1 MQLLLAYLVLNSDR
15 RHARDTLAGL
25 FWGDHPD
32 ERARACLNT
41 ALWRLRAVLEP
52 AGTLRGTYLQT
63 SHGGEIGFNRDSDHW
78 VDVDTFERQLTSA
91 LPQAPEDL
99 SDRDAAR
106 LADALKLYTGDLLHG
121 CFDDWALR
129 ERDRLEGLYVD
140 GLEHVMRY
148 HQAHGDL
155 EASGVYARRVLDLE
169 PTREEV
175 HRALMRVY
183 AAEGRRDRAVKQYNV
198 CRRAL
203 GRELAIEPSPETT
216 ALYAEL
222 VSENGASPS
231 PADGAAA
238 ALVEAVRGLGSALER
253 VQLAQAGLER
263 VVERLS
269 GEAVADASGPSNG
282 RERAEIGR

>member
-1 MQLLLAYLVLNSDR
+1 LQLLLAYLVLNSDR
-15 RHARDTLAGL
+15 KHARDTLAGL

-52 AGTLRGTYLQT
+52 AGTLRGTYLET

-78 VDVDTFERQLTSA
+78 VDVDVFEKQVTNA
-91 LPQAPEDL
+91 LPQTPDDL

-106 LADALKLYTGDLLHG
+106 LVDALKLYTGDLLDG

-140 GLEHVMRY
+140 GLEYVMRY
-148 HQAHGDL
+148 HHAHGDL
-155 EASGVYARRVLDLE
+155 EASGAYGRRVLDLE

-183 AAEGRRDRAVKQYNV
+183 TAEGRRDRAVKQYNV
-198 CRRAL
+198 CREAL

-231 PADGAAA
+231 PADGAAV
-238 ALVEAVRGLGSALER
+238 ALIEAVRGLGSALER
-253 VQLAQAGLER
+253 VHLAQASLER
-263 VVERLS
+263 VVDRLS
-269 GEAVADASGPSNG
+269 GEAAADASGASNG
-282 RERAEIGR
+282 REGAEIRR